1 MCVIQRFCVWQKIE
15 EKKVS
20 DEDEKES
27 DVPFENEYRQN
38 YQKDQIENNSVL
50 TPNLS
55 TWS

>member
-1 MCVIQRFCVWQKIE
+1 MCVIRRFCVWQKIE